1 MARQVALLV
10 GGGFIAGAHLEALRR
25 LGIEVAGVVA
35 ATPEHTAQAAQ
46 RFNLR
51 PYPDLWSA
59 MHDPAVTVVHDCAP
73 NDVHLEVNLAALKA
87 GKHVFSEKPLGTTPL
102 ETRRQL
108 EFARASKLRHAVH
121 FTYRGYPMVREL
133 RERVRRGDL
142 GEIRFI
148 RGRYFQ
154 DWLLKSDDYNWR
166 LEAKAS
172 ETRTVGDIGSH
183 LLDLTRYVTGLEP
196 TRVFARFAQMH
207 QTRHRPSGQ
216 VQSFANSGERGT
228 PFTVQTEDQATL
240 LVEYGELVSANF
252 EVAQVYAGHQND
264 LCLELFGTEGSAR
277 WSQENPEE
285 IVLGHRDRPNEVLRK
300 SALLSGE
307 AAKMAHYPGG
317 HPEGY
322 PDAILNAIRAFYA
335 SLEQRG
341 FEHQG
346 LEHQGLHQ
354 GLEAGYATFED
365 GHAAALAVSAA
376 QKSHQDGGWVRLED
390 LELSRERVG
399 GMK

>member
-51 PYPDLWSA
+51 PYPDSWSA
-59 MHDPAVTVVHDCAP
+59 MHDPNVTVVHDCAP

-154 DWLLKSDDYNWR
+154 DWLLKQDDYNWR

-172 ETRTVGDIGSH
+172 ETRAVADIGSH
-183 LLDLTRYVTGLEP
+183 VLDLTRFVTGLEP
-196 TRVFARFAQMH
+196 TRMFARFAQMH
-207 QTRHRPSGQ
+207 QTRYRPLGE
-216 VQSFANSGERGT
+216 VQSFANSSSERGT

-264 LCLELFGTEGSAR
+264 LCLELFGTQGSAR
-277 WSQENPEE
+277 WSQESPEE
-285 IVLGHRDRPNEVLRK
+285 IVLGHRDRPNELLRK
-300 SALLSGE
+300 SALLSSE

-335 SLEQRG
+335 SLE
-341 FEHQG
+341 
-346 LEHQGLHQ
+346 HQGLHQ
-354 GLEAGYATFED
+354 GSEIGYATFED
-365 GHAAALAVSAA
+365 GHAAALAVAA
-376 QKSHQDGGWVRLED
+376 AHKSHQDGGWVRLED
-390 LELSRERVG
+390 FELSRERVG
-399 GMK
+399 GVK